1 MKRKF
6 HEIIRNAKKTK
17 MLDGNYKNKFNN
29 FRQQQ
34 YNIIGKKNNDSTY
47 KMEEIKNFLN
57 IYFCY
62 K

>member
-1 MKRKF
+1 MKRKL

-34 YNIIGKKNNDSTY
+34 YNIIG
-47 KMEEIKNFLN
+47 
-57 IYFCY
+57 
-62 K
+62 